1 MNARLYDSKPAR
13 RGPRQGPPR
22 ERAPPLLRPPSAD
35 PGVGALPT
43 MPLYEGLALGP
54 PRRIHVNV
62 KAEGSH
68 PAATPTQA
76 AMPHSSNTKARER
89 RRHRRRIV
97 LAIDPG
103 LTEPELL
110 TLYHAAAGDRV
121 PFDFLAALVAH
132 PSAGSM
138 LLSTIVRTL
147 CRDDRAGWDV
157 LATARAAQQDP
168 EVRQH
173 VVLHAG
179 VDGLKVLAPFCSRDD
194 WRQIFRRVADP
205 ANPVLTASAQYI
217 LALATPD
224 QLEGITRADWVRAAL
239 QRVSM
244 PGLDLIAYVPD
255 AWCDPRVRDRLAE
268 FCDPAAVPGILAHTD
283 DEQLA
288 RRLFWRLRTANP
300 RAAAILVRDR
310 PEATAKLWRA
320 DLAPLLA
327 SKDAVV
333 REAAFD
339 AVRHLGPKR
348 AHHHEDV
355 G

>member
-1 MNARLYDSKPAR
+1 MKADRSWSA
-13 RGPRQGPPR
+13 
-22 ERAPPLLRPPSAD
+22 AP
-35 PGVGALPT
+35 
-43 MPLYEGLALGP
+43 
-54 PRRIHVNV
+54 
-62 KAEGSH
+62 
-68 PAATPTQA
+68 PTQA
-76 AMPHSSNTKARER
+76 AMPHSSHTKTRPGG
-89 RRHRRRIV
+89 RHRWRIV
-97 LAIDPG
+97 LPVDPG
-103 LTEPELL
+103 LTEPDLL
-110 TLYHAAAGDRV
+110 SLYDAAASDRL

-157 LATARAAQQDP
+157 LATALAAQQDP

-179 VDGLKVLAPFCSRDD
+179 VDGLKVLAPHCSPED
-194 WRQIFRRVADP
+194 WRAIFGRITDP
-205 ANPVLTASAQYI
+205 ANPTLNMSAQYI

-224 QLEGITRADWVRAAL
+224 QLEGITREDWVSAAL

-244 PGLDLIAYVPD
+244 PGLDLLAYVPD
-255 AWCDPRVRDRLAE
+255 AWRDPRVRDRLAE
-268 FCDPAAVPGILAHTD
+268 FGDLAAVPDVIIHTE

-288 RRLFWRLRTANP
+288 RRLFQRLRTANP

-310 PEATAKLWRA
+310 PEATAKLGRD

-327 SKDAVV
+327 SEDAVV
-333 REAAFD
+333 REAVFD
-339 AVRHLGPKR
+339 ALRHLGPKR

-355 G
+355 D